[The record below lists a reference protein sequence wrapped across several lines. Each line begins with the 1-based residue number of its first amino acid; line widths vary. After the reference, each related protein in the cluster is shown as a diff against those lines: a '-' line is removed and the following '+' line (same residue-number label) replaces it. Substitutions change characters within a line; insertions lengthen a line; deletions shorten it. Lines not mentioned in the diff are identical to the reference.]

1 MWPRDRETWGAH
13 LLGPIFLKDFPLEGN
28 TGYCIYTAAPAV
40 NFLLSFFHPAVD
52 QYPVPDV
59 NMLSSHGC
67 NQAKEQL
74 VHILLTS
81 SINSCLLLKAVCPG
95 CCSNSKQWEG
105 SGNFPTNF
113 MPNLLSVLSGCLAQ
127 LRRKTLLLCSQESAS
142 LFAVPDHPDQPAPK
156 WSA

>member
-1 MWPRDRETWGAH
+1 
-13 LLGPIFLKDFPLEGN
+13 
-28 TGYCIYTAAPAV
+28 
-40 NFLLSFFHPAVD
+40 
-52 QYPVPDV
+52 
-59 NMLSSHGC
+59 MLSSHGC

-95 CCSNSKQWEG
+95 YCSNSKQWEG

-113 MPNLLSVLSGCLAQ
+113 MPNLLSVLSGWVAH

-156 WSA
+156 WPAWDPSSQHQASCAGSLGRRVEIDIVTVTSVCPPFSHSSWVKINFALDVTELEETFFL